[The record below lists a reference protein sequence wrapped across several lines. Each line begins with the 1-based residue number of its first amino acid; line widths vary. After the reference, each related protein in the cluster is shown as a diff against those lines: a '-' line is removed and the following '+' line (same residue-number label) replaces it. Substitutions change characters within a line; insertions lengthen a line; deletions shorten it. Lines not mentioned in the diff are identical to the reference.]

1 MSRTKH
7 RVESGN
13 FSALPRSTFCDILLV
28 TFAALVLCY
37 ALPAMA
43 QSGLEGRI
51 TETINALVRVVN
63 VLIVGFVVWSG
74 FLIAKG
80 ESSGFHRLIYG
91 VIGLIV
97 ANGAYVIINYFTY

>member
-1 MSRTKH
+1 MDMPRAKQKTLKY
-7 RVESGN
+7 N
-13 FSALPRSTFCDILLV
+13 FFKLPKTAPTNILLV
-28 TFAALVLCY
+28 MFAILSLCY
-37 ALPAMA
+37 AFPAMA

-51 TETINALVRVVN
+51 TETINALVRIVN

-91 VIGLIV
+91 IVGLIV
-97 ANGAYVIINYFTY
+97 ANGA